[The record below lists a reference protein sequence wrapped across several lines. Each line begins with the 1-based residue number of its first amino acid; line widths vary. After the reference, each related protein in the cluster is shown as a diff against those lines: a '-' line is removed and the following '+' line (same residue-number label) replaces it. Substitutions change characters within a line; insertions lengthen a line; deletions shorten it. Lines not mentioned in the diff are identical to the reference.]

1 MIHRNELQPGDGTTP
16 VRVRLMAMAEAL
28 DQRHDELRAAWE
40 FVREEVVDDVDNAQR
55 VSDTRFSAA
64 LDSAIDE
71 ARASIAHALDVLD
84 AGGYG
89 VCEDCGAPISEARLA
104 FRPESTRCLACQR
117 GADIRGAANPAIAVR
132 NESVRQRRPNLR
144 SEVHDGRVVPLRRLK
159 NTHPNGGST

>member
-1 MIHRNELQPGDGTTP
+1 MIYRNELRLGDGTSP

-28 DQRHDELRAAWE
+28 DQRHDELKAAWE

-55 VSDTRFSAA
+55 VSDAHFSAA

-71 ARASIAHALDVLD
+71 ARASVAHALDVID

-104 FRPESTRCLACQR
+104 FRPESTRCLTCQR
-117 GADIRGAANPAIAVR
+117 FADIRGAANPAIDVR
-132 NESVRQRRPNLR
+132 TQSERQPQPNLR
-144 SEVHDGRVVPLRRLK
+144 SEVHDRRVVPLRRL
-159 NTHPNGGST
+159 NTKRA